1 MIFGIK
7 TKKDKLIEKL
17 EEVIQVKDM
26 TIKSMADKVYGM
38 PYIGPAKS
46 FDYIPVKSS
55 RFLQDEMP
63 LDFLKHDIAHKMAEL
78 LEDQIHFEVIEVDGK
93 KFLEGTLNVRR
104 EK

>member
-17 EEVIQVKDM
+17 EEIIEIKDM
-26 TIKSMADKVYGM
+26 TIKSMVDKVYGR
-38 PYIGPAKS
+38 PYIVPDKS
-46 FDYIPVKSS
+46 FDYIPVKTS
-55 RFLQDEMP
+55 RFLQDEIP
-63 LDFLKHDIAHKMAEL
+63 LDLLKHDIDHKMAEF
-78 LEDQIHFEVIEVDGK
+78 LEDQIHFEVIEVDGR

>member
-17 EEVIQVKDM
+17 EEIIEVKDM

-55 RFLQDEMP
+55 RFLQDEIP
-63 LDFLKHDIAHKMAEL
+63 LNVLKHDVALKMVEF
-78 LEDQIHFEVIEVDGK
+78 LEDQIRFEVIEVDGS

>member
-7 TKKDKLIEKL
+7 TKKDKRIEEL
-17 EEVIQVKDM
+17 EEVIKVKDM

-46 FDYIPVKSS
+46 FDYITVRSS
-55 RFLQDEMP
+55 RFLQDEIP
-63 LDFLKHDIAHKMAEL
+63 LDFLKRDVAHKMTEL
-78 LEDQIHFEVIEVDGK
+78 LEDLIHFEVIEVDGR

-104 EK
+104 KK